1 MKLNKASN
9 AGTGD
14 KGDILI
20 NLEPLSSVENVIEL
34 TSSVEKKFGEQI
46 KKVINEMLVQYDLT
60 NTKVIANDRGALD
73 YAIRARV
80 ETAIVRAS
88 GKENICE

>member
-9 AGTGD
+9 SGTGD

-20 NLEPLSSVENVIEL
+20 NLEPLSSADNLIEL

-46 KKVINEMLVQYDLT
+46 KKVISEMLVKYDLT

-80 ETAIVRAS
+80 ETAIVRAI
-88 GKENICE
+88 GKESTCE